1 MPACQLASRRE
12 LSLLYI
18 YMARLF
24 APPKTSLQGEGSS
37 FSDVDEAAVNTA
49 TSYCSLG
56 KTPSWHVQNNNLWE
70 FQSSCVQAEPG
81 TLLEA
86 K

>member
-37 FSDVDEAAVNTA
+37 FSDVDEAAVNTLPPTA
-49 TSYCSLG
+49 
-56 KTPSWHVQNNNLWE
+56 
-70 FQSSCVQAEPG
+70 A
-81 TLLEA
+81 
-86 K
+86 